1 MSKIIQLGE
10 YFRFKLIGD
19 PHLGRV
25 FRTGVPTHR
34 LGEREE
40 LVFQQ
45 FKHEIFEGDDDI
57 IVMGDLF
64 DTFTIDNTLLLKV
77 ADIFNALD
85 ARGKAIYI
93 LRGNHDLSRD
103 STRSSSFDVLERLCA
118 NKAIFVK
125 SCRNL
130 YHPTENMR
138 VLLCGYDAFLS
149 ARESVQIL
157 TEIPTEIETL
167 AAFGHWDLTSHGSDF
182 NLVPTEVFAEL
193 KVPVAYTGHIHRAQT
208 IERHGV
214 TVHAVGSMQP
224 YAHGEQAEGDN
235 FYRTLTLDEFDN
247 LDEPITFENSNV
259 RILLKGDEVFDQ
271 QVDCLSLVFKH
282 IADDETEPLD
292 VAYDSFDSDNI
303 LTECLVG
310 VSEGLTS
317 WVKGR
322 LTELK
327 MEAT

>member
-1 MSKIIQLGE
+1 MSKIIEIAGHH
-10 YFRFKLIGD
+10 FKLIGD

-25 FRTGVPTHR
+25 FRTGVPVHR
-34 LGEREE
+34 LGEREADV
-40 LVFQQ
+40 LLDFNLRVLTV
-45 FKHEIFEGDDDI
+45 DDVPI

-64 DTFTIDNTLLLKV
+64 DKYSVSENIVLDVAETLNSAAEWK
-77 ADIFNALD
+77 
-85 ARGKAIYI
+85 KIYV
-93 LRGNHDLSRD
+93 LRGNHDSSRD
-103 STRSSSFDVLERLCA
+103 SVRKGSFDVLERLCP
-118 NKAIFVK
+118 KVVFVK
-125 SCRNL
+125 GIYEIQL
-130 YHPTENMR
+130 ENGY
-138 VLLCGYDAFLS
+138 LALFGYDAFKS
-149 ARESVQIL
+149 ATELAGQL
-157 TEIPTEIETL
+157 TEGLNYL
-167 AAFGHWDLTSHGSDF
+167 AAFGHYDLTSHGSDF

-193 KVPVAYTGHIHRAQT
+193 KIETAYTGHIHKRQT

-224 YAHGEQAEGDN
+224 YAHGEQAEGDPR
-235 FYRTLTLDEFDN
+235 YQTLTLDEFNARNPED
-247 LDEPITFENSNV
+247 FENVNL
-259 RILLKGDEVFDQ
+259 RILLKGDEVFDTQ
-271 QVDCLSLVFKH
+271 LDCLSLVFKH

>member
-1 MSKIIQLGE
+1 MSQVIEIAGHK
-10 YFRFKLIGD
+10 FKLIGD

-25 FRTGVPTHR
+25 FKTGVPTHR
-34 LGEREE
+34 LGDRERLVEE
-40 LVFQQ
+40 Q
-45 FKHEIFEGDDDI
+45 FYAEISDRTSVPVI
-57 IVMGDLF
+57 IMGDLF
-64 DTFTIDNTLLLKV
+64 DKYSVPESLVLWT
-77 ADIFNALD
+77 ADKLNEA
-85 ARGKAIYI
+85 ARWKDIYV

-103 STRSSSFDVLERLCA
+103 EEKRGSFDVLERLCP
-118 NKAIFVK
+118 KVVFVK
-125 SCRNL
+125 DFWEIVLPNHVGRLLLFGYNAFKSAAELVDVLPRNL
-130 YHPTENMR
+130 NY
-138 VLLCGYDAFLS
+138 
-149 ARESVQIL
+149 
-157 TEIPTEIETL
+157 L
-167 AAFGHWDLTSHGSDF
+167 AAFGHYDLTSHGSDF

-193 KVPVAYTGHIHRAQT
+193 KIETAYTGHIHKRQT

-224 YAHGEQAEGDN
+224 YAHGEQAEGDPL
-235 FYRTLTLDEFDN
+235 YQTLTLDEFNARNPEDFLDVN
-247 LDEPITFENSNV
+247 L

-327 MEAT
+327 MEAV

>member
-1 MSKIIQLGE
+1 MSQVIEIAGH
-10 YFRFKLIGD
+10 RFKLIGD

-25 FRTGVPTHR
+25 FKTGVPTHR
-34 LGEREE
+34 LGDRERLVEE
-40 LVFQQ
+40 Q
-45 FKHEIFEGDDDI
+45 FYAEISDRTSVPVI
-57 IVMGDLF
+57 IMGDLF
-64 DTFTIDNTLLLKV
+64 DKYSVPESLVLWT
-77 ADIFNALD
+77 ADKLNEA
-85 ARGKAIYI
+85 ARWKDIYV

-103 STRSSSFDVLERLCA
+103 EEKRGSFDVLERLCP
-118 NKAIFVK
+118 KVVFVK
-125 SCRNL
+125 DFWEIVLPNHVGRLLLFGYNAFKSAAELVDVLPRNL
-130 YHPTENMR
+130 NY
-138 VLLCGYDAFLS
+138 
-149 ARESVQIL
+149 
-157 TEIPTEIETL
+157 L
-167 AAFGHWDLTSHGSDF
+167 AAFGHYDLTSHGSDF

-193 KVPVAYTGHIHRAQT
+193 KIETAYTGHIHRGQT

-224 YAHGEQAEGDN
+224 YAHGEQAEGDPL
-235 FYRTLTLDEFDN
+235 YQTLTLDEFNARNPEDFLDVN
-247 LDEPITFENSNV
+247 L

-327 MEAT
+327 METT